1 MWIHEYQAKALLQRF
16 AVPVPAGS
24 LAGSP
29 AEAARG
35 ARLLGAGP
43 WVVKAQIHAG
53 GRGKA
58 GGIRPAATV
67 AEVEAAAGALLGQRL
82 VTGQTGP
89 AGAPVDQ
96 VWVEPACVVEREL
109 YLACVLDRSAARIRL
124 MVSGQGGMEIEESD
138 ARMHHVLFDPLHG
151 LHAYECRRL
160 AYGLDLPEAAR
171 GQLARIMEQVARLF
185 LALDLSLVEI
195 NPLVLRHDGTLLALD
210 AKIQADDNSLY
221 RHPEFA
227 ALRDERQED
236 PREARARH
244 CGLNFVALDGDI
256 ACMVNGAG
264 LAMATMDLIK
274 LHGGQPANFLDVG
287 GGTTSD
293 RVSQAFELIT
303 HAEGVKAVLVN
314 IFGGIVRCD
323 LIAEGI
329 LDAVRASRTAL
340 PVVVRLEGTNAA
352 RGRQLLGESGLQ
364 IMPAHSLD
372 EAAALAVS
380 LARGVRGP
388 G

>member
-16 AVPVPAGS
+16 GVPVPTGS
-24 LAGSP
+24 LGHSP
-29 AEAARG
+29 EEAAL
-35 ARLLGAGP
+35 AAQSLGAGP

-58 GGIRPAATV
+58 GGVRLAATPEEV
-67 AEVEAAAGALLGQRL
+67 AEAARALLGQRL
-82 VTGQTGP
+82 TTGQTGP

-96 VWVEPACVVEREL
+96 VWIEAASAVRREL
-109 YLACVLDRSAARIRL
+109 YLACVLDRSTARLRL
-124 MVSGQGGMEIEESD
+124 MISPQGGVDVEAVD

-160 AYGLDLPEAAR
+160 AYELDVPEAAR
-171 GQLARIMEQVARLF
+171 GHLARIMGQVAQLF
-185 LALDLSLVEI
+185 VTLDLSLVEI
-195 NPLVLRHDGTLLALD
+195 NPLVLTHDDRLLALD
-210 AKIQADDNSLY
+210 AKIQADDNALY
-221 RHPEFA
+221 RHPEVD

-236 PREARARH
+236 PREARARQ
-244 CGLNFVALDGDI
+244 CGLNFVALEGDI

-274 LHGGQPANFLDVG
+274 LHGGAPANFLDVG
-287 GGTTSD
+287 GGTTAD
-293 RVSQAFELIT
+293 RVSDAFDLIT
-303 HAEGVKAVLVN
+303 RGDGVKAVLVN

-329 LDAVRASRTAL
+329 LSAVRASGTSL

-352 RGRQLLGESGLQ
+352 RGRQLLADSGMR
-364 IMPAHSLD
+364 IAPAHSLD
-372 EAAALAVS
+372 EAAVLAVA
-380 LARGVRGP
+380 LARGTGGRG
-388 G
+388 